1 MNLQQL
7 RYLVATADEGTMTR
21 AAETLH
27 VAQPALSR
35 AVRSLESELHVTVF
49 ERKGRGIRVTPQG
62 REVVAI
68 ARRVLA
74 EADRLMALAANQ
86 VLRVCSVSGQ
96 AREIGSPA
104 IARFVTEGQG
114 RAALDVVDTGEEV
127 VERVRDGQAALGIVD
142 LPAPTGLE
150 AEPLGWQ
157 EMLLIHPAGW
167 DLPDP
172 IDAEGL
178 GKVPL
183 LSLGPEDWR
192 HAALRDNLRAVGVEP
207 TIAAETSERDILT
220 GLVQEGAGAWFSYGR
235 QAQAAV
241 DGGAGVVHLDPP
253 VVREIGI
260 VHLGAL
266 SPAGRAFVEI
276 ARAETE
282 STLLRADDPLLE
294 NATWVKGGEV
304 LAAHPPTPTPEGR
317 PGARAGG
324 R

>member
-35 AVRSLESELHVTVF
+35 AVRSLESEIHVTVF
-49 ERKGRGIRVTPQG
+49 ERKGRGVRVTPQG

-74 EADRLMALAANQ
+74 EVERLAAVGATH

-104 IARFVTEGQG
+104 IARFVTDGHG
-114 RAALDVVDTGEEV
+114 RAALDVVDTNDEV
-127 VERVRDGQAALGIVD
+127 AGRVREGRAALGILD
-142 LPAPTGLE
+142 LPAPPGLE
-150 AEPLGWQ
+150 AVSLGWQ
-157 EMLLIHPAGW
+157 EMLLIHPPGW

-172 IDAEGL
+172 IDAKGL
-178 GKVPL
+178 GRVPL
-183 LSLGPEDWR
+183 LTLGPADWR
-192 HAALRDNLRAVGVEP
+192 HAAVQDNLRAFGVEP
-207 TIAAETSERDILT
+207 TIAAETSDRDMLT

-235 QAQAAV
+235 QAEAAV
-241 DGGAGVVHLDPP
+241 EGGAGAVHLDPP

-266 SPAGRAFVEI
+266 SPEGRAFVDI
-276 ARAETE
+276 ARAETGA
-282 STLLRADDPLLE
+282 TLLPADDPLLE
-294 NATWVKGGEV
+294 HATWVKGGEV
-304 LAAHPPTPTPEGR
+304 LAAHPPSPTH
-317 PGARAGG
+317 
-324 R
+324 